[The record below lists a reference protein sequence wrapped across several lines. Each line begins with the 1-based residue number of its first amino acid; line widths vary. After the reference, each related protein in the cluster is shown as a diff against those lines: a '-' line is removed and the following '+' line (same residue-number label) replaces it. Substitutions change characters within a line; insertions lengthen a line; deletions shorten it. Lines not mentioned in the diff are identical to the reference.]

1 MRFDFSRL
9 RGRIIE
15 KFGSCEA
22 FAAAMGRSKVWLS
35 SRLNNAVQ
43 WRSAE
48 IRQAAEL
55 LEIPE
60 EEIPR
65 FFLVR
70 KF

>member
-1 MRFDFSRL
+1 MIFDFSRL

-22 FAAAMGRSKVWLS
+22 FAAAMGCSKVWLS

-55 LEIPE
+55 LGIPEAEIPS
-60 EEIPR
+60 
-65 FFLVR
+65 FFLTR